1 MKLQIASEVRQAYNS
16 YVAAELMARRFSG
29 TMISDAQTILKNKIF
44 GYKQGE
50 TGLLEVLDAQR
61 TYNEVLLSFYD
72 TLFRAMKAQIE
83 LDRAVGI

>member
-1 MKLQIASEVRQAYNS
+1 MNGLANSRPWMLCLSCGARIASFIA
-16 YVAAELMARRFSG
+16 
-29 TMISDAQTILKNKIF
+29 DAQTILKNKIF